1 MALRRGQK
9 SLWRFSS
16 FGRIAVLAA
25 GMLIAV
31 DLGSSK
37 VQAACEPH
45 KIDVGDGKLIT
56 GGCDPLKI
64 AFIGAGSNNTYMQSN
79 IQSSKET
86 AEKLGGSVDF
96 FDPNWT
102 TTVQYNQAQ
111 NVLAGGKY
119 NGIIGGVLDGVQM
132 CKILTEDAPGKNIL
146 VSVYNQALC
155 GRALNEGEALWAPGT
170 LDYIGGAQS
179 CSAFTEYFEF
189 MAKQNPGPQKVLVL
203 SGPDLNA
210 NSLATDCAVKA
221 IQAKH
226 PEFKIL
232 SVTRTNY
239 TVVDGNQK
247 TLPLLQANPDT
258 TILFGNYSEITR
270 GAVQAIKQAGIA
282 DKVKVYDAGGSAWA
296 YQAVKDGNIAATKTY
311 IPYTE
316 LKLTVES
323 MFDAWKGKKVD
334 RYIPLPSVFV
344 TKENI
349 AEHHAEY

>member
-1 MALRRGQK
+1 MVGNDPRQVAIHSWAGIVVIAALLLIG
-9 SLWRFSS
+9 
-16 FGRIAVLAA
+16 FGASAN
-25 GMLIAV
+25 
-31 DLGSSK
+31 
-37 VQAACEPH
+37 QAAACDKH
-45 KIDVGDGKLIT
+45 KIDLGEGKSIM

-79 IQSSKET
+79 IKSAKET

-102 TTVQYNQAQ
+102 TTTQFNQAQ
-111 NVLAGGKY
+111 NVLSSGKY
-119 NGIIGGVLDGVQM
+119 NGIIAGVLDGVQM
-132 CKILTEDAPGKNIL
+132 CKILTEDAPAKGIM

-155 GRALNEGEALWAPGT
+155 GRALNEGDALWAPGT

-179 CSAFTEYFEF
+179 CSAFTAYFEF
-189 MAKQNPGPQKVLVL
+189 MAKENLGPQKVLVL
-203 SGPDLNA
+203 TGPDLNA

-270 GAVQAIKQAGIA
+270 GSVQAIKQAGMA
-282 DKVKVYDAGGSAWA
+282 GKVKVYDAGGSAWA
-296 YQAVKDGNIAATKTY
+296 YQAVKDGDIAATKTY

-316 LKLTVES
+316 LKLTVEL
-323 MFDAWKGKKVD
+323 MFDAWNGKTPP
-334 RYIPLPSVFV
+334 RFIPLPSIFV
-344 TKENI
+344 TKANI
-349 AEHHAEY
+349 AEHQAEY

>member
-1 MALRRGQK
+1 MTVNDRGQWAMR
-9 SLWRFSS
+9 SWPGIVAIVVLLLTG
-16 FGRIAVLAA
+16 FGAS
-25 GMLIAV
+25 V
-31 DLGSSK
+31 DEA
-37 VQAACEPH
+37 AACDKH
-45 KIDVGDGKLIT
+45 KIDLGEGKSIMA
-56 GGCDPLKI
+56 GCDPLKI

-79 IQSSKET
+79 IKSAKET

-102 TTVQYNQAQ
+102 TSTQYNQAQ
-111 NVLAGGKY
+111 NVLSSGKY

-132 CKILTEDAPGKNIL
+132 CKILTEDAPAKGIM

-155 GRALNEGEALWAPGT
+155 GRALNEGDALWAPGT
-170 LDYIGGAQS
+170 LNYIGGAQS
-179 CSAFTEYFEF
+179 CSAFTDYFEF
-189 MAKQNPGPQKVLVL
+189 MAKENPGPQKVLVL
-203 SGPDLNA
+203 TGPDLNA

-221 IQAKH
+221 IEAKH

-270 GAVQAIKQAGIA
+270 GSVQAVKQAGVVG
-282 DKVKVYDAGGSAWA
+282 KVKVYDAGGSAWA
-296 YQAVKDGNIAATKTY
+296 YQAVKNGDIAATKTY

-323 MFDAWKGKKVD
+323 MFDAWNGKAPP
-334 RYIPLPSVFV
+334 RFIPLPSVFV
-344 TKENI
+344 TKANI
-349 AEHHAEY
+349 GEHQAEY